1 MTSPL
6 PDKAADTTA
15 EQPWPVRV
23 LSLKIADYVDRM
35 SQLWVE
41 GQVVQFNPRG
51 GTAFL
56 TLRDPDV
63 DMSLSVSVP
72 MNAVNAMPIPLAQGA
87 RVVLQAKPTFWTKRG
102 TLQLEARQIRP
113 VGIGDLLARVEI
125 LKRTLAAE
133 GVFDAERK
141 RPIPFL
147 PKRVGL
153 VTGRSSAAE
162 KDVVENARRRWPAV
176 RFEIREVAVQGTSA
190 VTEVV
195 EALRELDAHPEVEV
209 IVIARGGG
217 ALEELLPFSNE
228 AMVRAVAAARTP
240 VISAIGH
247 DVDQPLLDLVADWRA
262 STPTD
267 AGKKVVPDAQ
277 REFAPRR
284 RGPRPPA
291 PGAGASPRDG
301 AVGSAGS
308 RQPPGHGRPG
318 RPRAGAPRGDRRAA
332 LRAPRCG
339 SRPGCTARVTRP
351 STSVARS
358 SRSPRSRPSSGGMP
372 SCSIATAASSWTATT
387 SGVGELL
394 RVRVA
399 RGDFGVRPVS
409 DGITAATD
417 DKPEPHARAGGCP
430 SQQSRAAH
438 DQGLPAQDARRSRRR
453 VAAMPDP
460 AASTE
465 PSTRET
471 GAPGGGDVAFPD
483 IAAMRYEDAREE
495 LVSIVSRLETGQ
507 APLEDSMQLWRR
519 GEALAAH
526 CSRWLDD
533 AQSEIEQATRPA
545 PSPAALHADDEIFDD
560 ES

>member
-23 LSLKIADYVDRM
+23 LSLKISDYVDRM

-102 TLQLEARQIRP
+102 TLQLEARQIKP

-133 GVFDAERK
+133 GVFDADRK

-147 PKRVGL
+147 PQRVGL

-190 VTEVV
+190 VTEVI

-277 REFAPRR
+277 RELALVDGGRDRLRRAARATRSRRSGPACGPSSAARSWPTLSPSSGCAARSSPPCARAPRR
-284 RGPRPPA
+284 
-291 PGAGASPRDG
+291 
-301 AVGSAGS
+301 
-308 RQPPGHGRPG
+308 
-318 RPRAGAPRGDRRAA
+318 
-332 LRAPRCG
+332 G
-339 SRPGCTARVTRP
+339 SRPGCTAPATRP

-358 SRSPRSRPSSGGMP
+358 SRSPRSPPSSGVMP
-372 SCSIATAASSWTATT
+372 SCSIATAASSWTVTT
-387 SGVGELL
+387 S
-394 RVRVA
+394 
-399 RGDFGVRPVS
+399 VS
-409 DGITAATD
+409 ASCC
-417 DKPEPHARAGGCP
+417 GCA
-430 SQQSRAAH
+430 SRAATS
-438 DQGLPAQDARRSRRR
+438 GCGP
-453 VAAMPDP
+453 
-460 AASTE
+460 
-465 PSTRET
+465 
-471 GAPGGGDVAFPD
+471 
-483 IAAMRYEDAREE
+483 
-495 LVSIVSRLETGQ
+495 
-507 APLEDSMQLWRR
+507 
-519 GEALAAH
+519 
-526 CSRWLDD
+526 
-533 AQSEIEQATRPA
+533 
-545 PSPAALHADDEIFDD
+545 
-560 ES
+560 

>member
-23 LSLKIADYVDRM
+23 LSLKISDYVDRM

-133 GVFDAERK
+133 GVFDAGRK

-147 PKRVGL
+147 PHRVGL
-153 VTGRSSAAE
+153 ITGRNSAAE

-176 RFEIREVAVQGTSA
+176 VFEIREVAVQGASA

-195 EALRELDAHPEVEV
+195 EALRELDAMPSVDV

-228 AMVRAVAAARTP
+228 AMVRAVAQARTP

-247 DVDQPLLDLVADWRA
+247 DVDTPLLDLVADWRA

-267 AGKKVVPDAQ
+267 AGKKVVPDAAHE
-277 REFAPRR
+277 RALVDAARDRVRR
-284 RGPRPPA
+284 ALVRRVEAERSGLRSLVSRPVMADPVA
-291 PGAGASPRDG
+291 LVR
-301 AVGSAGS
+301 VR
-308 RQPPGHGRPG
+308 RQEV
-318 RPRAGAPRGDRRAA
+318 AA
-332 LRAPRCG
+332 LRARA
-339 SRPGCTARVTRP
+339 TARIEARLHRAADQAEHLRRQVVALSP
-351 STSVARS
+351 QSTLERGYAVVQHRDG
-358 SRSPRSRPSSGGMP
+358 RIVMDQDDV
-372 SCSIATAASSWTATT
+372 
-387 SGVGELL
+387 GVGELL

-399 RGDFGVRPVS
+399 RGDFGVRPVTAGAE
-409 DGITAATD
+409 DAPPKAATRRTAARKATSSPATKAASPR
-417 DKPEPHARAGGCP
+417 KPRATG
-430 SQQSRAAH
+430 RAATPK
-438 DQGLPAQDARRSRRR
+438 PASGD
-453 VAAMPDP
+453 D
-460 AASTE
+460 
-465 PSTRET
+465 
-471 GAPGGGDVAFPD
+471 GA
-483 IAAMRYEDAREE
+483 
-495 LVSIVSRLETGQ
+495 
-507 APLEDSMQLWRR
+507 
-519 GEALAAH
+519 
-526 CSRWLDD
+526 
-533 AQSEIEQATRPA
+533 
-545 PSPAALHADDEIFDD
+545 